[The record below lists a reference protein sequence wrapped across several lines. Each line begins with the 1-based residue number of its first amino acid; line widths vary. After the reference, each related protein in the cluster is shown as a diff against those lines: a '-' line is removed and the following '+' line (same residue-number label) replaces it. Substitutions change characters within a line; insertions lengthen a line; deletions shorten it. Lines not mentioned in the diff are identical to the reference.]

1 MQNVTRRQFLA
12 GLAALAA
19 IAMTP
24 EPAEAM
30 PAKFRKCE
38 SVTQNGV
45 RYLLWKHCAI
55 VTKCAPRKSVTIPR
69 RIKHA
74 GHTYTVTAIWDG
86 AISKKTRRVVIKA
99 RNLDTIEDYRIE
111 TGRVQVIYK

>member
-1 MQNVTRRQFLA
+1 MQNVTRRQFFA

-19 IAMTP
+19 IALTT

-30 PAKFRKCE
+30 PRKFRKCPSIE
-38 SVTQNGV
+38 QNGV
-45 RYLLWKHCAI
+45 RYLLWKRCAI
-55 VTKCAPRKSVTIPR
+55 VTKCAPRKSVTIPNR
-69 RIKHA
+69 VKVGGRS
-74 GHTYTVTAIWDG
+74 YTVTAIWDG

-99 RNLDTIEDYRIE
+99 RDLDTIEDYRIE